1 MPRTLTAYGQRDE
14 LDFTRGPT
22 EIVKFAF
29 PRDSNTATVQGSRI
43 ITVPP
48 GSTWETGL
56 HWHEQYEESVRV
68 LKGKAKVTVGTEIDT
83 SARCLADS

>member
-14 LDFTRGPT
+14 MDFMRGPT
-22 EIVKFAF
+22 EIVKFTF
-29 PRDSNTATVQGSRI
+29 PRDFKTATVQGSRI

-68 LKGKAKVTVGTEIDT
+68 LKGKAKVTVGKETDAL
-83 SARCLADS
+83 AR